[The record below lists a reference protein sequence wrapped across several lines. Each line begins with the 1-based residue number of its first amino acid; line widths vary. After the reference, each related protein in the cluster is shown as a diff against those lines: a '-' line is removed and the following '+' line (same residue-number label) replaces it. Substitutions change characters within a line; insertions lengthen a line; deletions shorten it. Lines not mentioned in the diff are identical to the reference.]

1 MRLCFSESATLA
13 ENETRTRCGG
23 TAENDGELP
32 AEKEK
37 INEQYKGSL
46 PRGGAVYR

>member
-1 MRLCFSESATLA
+1 MRLRFSESATLA
-13 ENETRTRCGG
+13 GNETRYGG